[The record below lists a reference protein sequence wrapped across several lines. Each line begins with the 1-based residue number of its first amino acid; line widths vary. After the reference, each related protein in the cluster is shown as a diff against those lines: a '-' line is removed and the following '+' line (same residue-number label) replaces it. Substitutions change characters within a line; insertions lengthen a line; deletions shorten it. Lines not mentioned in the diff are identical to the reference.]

1 MKEEIIKI
9 IAGVA
14 EVPEESINLKTNLI
28 ADLDLESLDLVTLVS
43 EIENKYQLEIPDKE
57 IKKIQTVE
65 DIVKNNAL
73 GKAEVYPATIN
84 LASTGQNENNLT
96 FTIMK
101 HDDLNIQG
109 VKDMYPEGKD
119 VTTES
124 GLSGYLRYSKDNK
137 SAVLVVELND
147 KWTLGIQNSGKN
159 VSEMSID
166 NLASA
171 LAELIQK

>member
-65 DIVKNNAL
+65 DIV
-73 GKAEVYPATIN
+73 N
-84 LASTGQNENNLT
+84 L
-96 FTIMK
+96 
-101 HDDLNIQG
+101 
-109 VKDMYPEGKD
+109 
-119 VTTES
+119 
-124 GLSGYLRYSKDNK
+124 LSSH
-137 SAVLVVELND
+137 V
-147 KWTLGIQNSGKN
+147 
-159 VSEMSID
+159 
-166 NLASA
+166 
-171 LAELIQK
+171 

>member
-65 DIVKNNAL
+65 DIVN
-73 GKAEVYPATIN
+73 
-84 LASTGQNENNLT
+84 
-96 FTIMK
+96 F
-101 HDDLNIQG
+101 
-109 VKDMYPEGKD
+109 
-119 VTTES
+119 
-124 GLSGYLRYSKDNK
+124 LSNH
-137 SAVLVVELND
+137 V
-147 KWTLGIQNSGKN
+147 
-159 VSEMSID
+159 
-166 NLASA
+166 
-171 LAELIQK
+171 

>member
-65 DIVKNNAL
+65 DIVN
-73 GKAEVYPATIN
+73 
-84 LASTGQNENNLT
+84 
-96 FTIMK
+96 F
-101 HDDLNIQG
+101 
-109 VKDMYPEGKD
+109 
-119 VTTES
+119 
-124 GLSGYLRYSKDNK
+124 LSSY
-137 SAVLVVELND
+137 V
-147 KWTLGIQNSGKN
+147 
-159 VSEMSID
+159 
-166 NLASA
+166 
-171 LAELIQK
+171 